1 MTSLKNPISKEL
13 LSELQADLG
22 SRRIEVGMQRLASCS
37 HIFGSFDPSMENA
50 TQFLGIV
57 AQWCDLGFGDVGLV
71 KQLLKNYPLE
81 SRFALPITDYVQ
93 VSMAKGMVAMAEE
106 VFDEAISHFDIVL
119 KLAPESESWNAVSTV
134 SCWMAR
140 CLKEKG
146 LYENALSLIRR
157 AEEVQ
162 RECGHVRNDGPAR
175 VLEGFVLFAKGESKS
190 AIKNLQ
196 GAQDLLN
203 GTDDYE
209 SLGHIQA
216 LHGRIMHQNLRDDL
230 AIQYYQ
236 KAIELFQKSKAR
248 PDNIARTIVDMACS
262 NFNIM
267 RRLRRSIDEGSQQQ
281 ESKLQGTSRA
291 VLLQELS
298 DLCGQTLAGLDRAAQ
313 IYRDASDT
321 RGVSRVHVIRGF
333 LYLES
338 GELDLA
344 ANEAENG
351 YQLARSKNDQLRM
364 ATARNLQCLVENTAV
379 EEGIGGV
386 AEHALAALEYAREAV
401 ELAGNTPH
409 RMVLASAYIYLG
421 LILSNEY
428 FNNRE
433 GAHDVM
439 ERVAPCLES
448 DLLYFVRESYQR
460 LKKRL
465 REEVTLESALI
476 RLAQGEIGAKTYR
489 ELMED
494 FTDLVISTVWDEEKR
509 VIKYTAARLSISRK
523 KVRRVLRKLDLVETK
538 RRTRREGP
546 RLPATDPHGR
556 GIPAGKNRG
565 RHADGR
571 GLKIRRSPN

>member
-13 LSELQADLG
+13 LNELQADLG

-37 HIFGSFDPSMENA
+37 HIFQSFDPSMENA
-50 TQFLGIV
+50 TRFVGIV

-71 KQLLKNYPLE
+71 RQLLRNYLFE
-81 SRFALPITDYVQ
+81 SRLALPITDYIQ
-93 VSMAKGMVAMAEE
+93 VSMAEGMVAMAEE
-106 VFDEAISHFDIVL
+106 MLDEAISHFDTVL
-119 KLAPESESWNAVSTV
+119 KLAPESESWSAISTV

-140 CLKEKG
+140 CLRKKG
-146 LYENALSLIRR
+146 LYDNALSHIRR

-175 VLEGFVLFAKGESKS
+175 VLESFVLFAKGESKS

-196 GAQDLLN
+196 VAQDLLN

-216 LHGRIMHQNLRDDL
+216 LHGRIMHQSFLDDL
-230 AIQYYQ
+230 AVQHYQ
-236 KAIELFQKSKAR
+236 NAIELFQKSKAR
-248 PDNIARTIVDMACS
+248 RDNIARTIVDMACS
-262 NFNIM
+262 NFNII
-267 RRLRRSIDEGSQQQ
+267 RRLRRNIEEGSYQHQKS
-281 ESKLQGTSRA
+281 ERQGPSRA
-291 VLLQELS
+291 VLLKGLS
-298 DLCGQTLAGLDRAAQ
+298 ILCEETLAGLDRAAQ
-313 IYRDASDT
+313 VYREASIT
-321 RGVSRVHVIRGF
+321 RGISRAHVIRGF
-333 LYLES
+333 LYLDM

-379 EEGIGGV
+379 QEEIGGV
-386 AEHALAALEYAREAV
+386 AERALAALDYAREAV

-421 LILSNEY
+421 LTLSNAY
-428 FNNRE
+428 FNNQE
-433 GAHDVM
+433 GAREAM
-439 ERVAPCLES
+439 ERGASYLEP
-448 DLLYFVRESYQR
+448 DLLYFVRESFQG

-489 ELMED
+489 ELIED
-494 FTDLVISTVWDEEKR
+494 FAHLVIPSVWDEEKR
-509 VIKYTAARLSISRK
+509 VIKYTAERLSISRR
-523 KVRRVLRKLDLVETK
+523 KVRGILRKLGLLETGVRTCRK
-538 RRTRREGP
+538 RPG
-546 RLPATDPHGR
+546 LPATDPHGR
-556 GIPAGKNRG
+556 GAAAKKNRR
-565 RHADGR
+565 RHADGGDSR
-571 GLKIRRSPN
+571 YDNR